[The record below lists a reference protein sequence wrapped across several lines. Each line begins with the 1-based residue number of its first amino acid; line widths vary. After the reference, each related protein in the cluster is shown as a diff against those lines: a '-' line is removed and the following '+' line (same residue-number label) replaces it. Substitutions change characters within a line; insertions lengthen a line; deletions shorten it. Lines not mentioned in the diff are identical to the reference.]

1 MNGEARLVIM
11 AIGIALMLS
20 CCGKEEAKKVEVPAN
35 LSAQE
40 ETAKQVAG
48 LSARVDEL
56 VKKNEELDKEV
67 AKLDKQTAEIDR
79 LYAEIEKQ
87 AAELERRERA
97 LAKARTEAA
106 DKKAAVPKKVQKK
119 EKKKKKRKLAVVE
132 PVPTKT
138 KDGGEQPGKKDGAGG
153 GALGVE
159 GGGPALATPGD
170 LALINIKFATS
181 VDRQN
186 RNPVDPTDSFKIAD
200 DKVYCWTVFSYSG
213 AEDTAANIVWI
224 RDGKE
229 ISTIQ
234 LRVGHSS
241 HWRTWSYI
249 RLTDKSVGEWE
260 AQIQDLSGNVL
271 GAGKFAVTE

>member
-1 MNGEARLVIM
+1 MRGKARMVIM
-11 AIGIALMLS
+11 AVGVALALIA
-20 CCGKEEAKKVEVPAN
+20 CGKEEAKEVEVPGPLAG
-35 LSAQE
+35 QE
-40 ETAKQVAG
+40 EAAKKVAD
-48 LSARVDEL
+48 LNAKFDEL
-56 VKKNEELDKEV
+56 VKKNEELDKQFAEF
-67 AKLDKQTAEIDR
+67 DKQTAEIDR
-79 LYAEIEKQ
+79 LYGEIEKQ

-97 LAKARTEAA
+97 LEKARTKAA
-106 DKKAAVPKKVQKK
+106 DKKPAPPKKVKK
-119 EKKKKKRKLAVVE
+119 KKKKKRKLAVVE
-132 PVPTKT
+132 PVPTGP
-138 KDGGEQPGKKDGAGG
+138 KDSGDQPGKKDGADGTESE
-153 GALGVE
+153 VE
-159 GGGPALATPGD
+159 GGPALAAPGD

-186 RNPVDPTDSFKIAD
+186 RNPVEPTDSFKLAD

-213 AEDTAANIVWI
+213 PEDTAANIVWK

-260 AQIQDLSGNVL
+260 AQIQDLAGNVL